1 MPLKKLKYAYDYC
14 RSNLASFTLIL
25 IMIFLLNMTNANVP
39 KYQGKIHWILITTAV
54 ILGLIFHGYG
64 LVVTKDNINNGKS
77 LPKVPFYRSF
87 VFGVKSAVI
96 VAIYGTIQYFL
107 YFFVSVTFNYPFIE
121 MGEGKI
127 AVSHLNALFYAHGGL
142 DTILFVIFIIIST
155 YTFIFFMEIALA
167 RLADKGSLISSLNII
182 TIGKCISTIGWVHYA
197 VDYTKLIIS
206 IGILAYI
213 QYGLNFIVT
222 HPIINLFIGLI
233 MFIIQYIGI
242 GRIYRTYL
250 DKKYGKTFNRP

>member
-1 MPLKKLKYAYDYC
+1 
-14 RSNLASFTLIL
+14 
-25 IMIFLLNMTNANVP
+25 
-39 KYQGKIHWILITTAV
+39 
-54 ILGLIFHGYG
+54 
-64 LVVTKDNINNGKS
+64 
-77 LPKVPFYRSF
+77 
-87 VFGVKSAVI
+87 
-96 VAIYGTIQYFL
+96 
-107 YFFVSVTFNYPFIE
+107 
-121 MGEGKI
+121 
-127 AVSHLNALFYAHGGL
+127 
-142 DTILFVIFIIIST
+142 
-155 YTFIFFMEIALA
+155 MEIALA
-167 RLADKGSLISSLNII
+167 RLADKGSLISALNII
-182 TIGKCISTIGWVHYA
+182 TIGKCISTIGWIHYT

>member
-1 MPLKKLKYAYDYC
+1 MPLEKLKFTFDYC
-14 RSNLASFTLIL
+14 KSNLASFILVL
-25 IMIFLLNMTNANVP
+25 IMIFLLNQTNILIP
-39 KYQGKIHWILITTAV
+39 EYQGSIHLILIMAAV
-54 ILGLIFHGYG
+54 IIGLIFHGYG

-87 VFGVKSAVI
+87 VFGVKSAII
-96 VAIYGTIQYFL
+96 VSLYGTIQYFL
-107 YFFVSVTFNYPFIE
+107 YFFISVTFNFPFIE
-121 MGEGKI
+121 ISEGKI
-127 AVSHLNALFYAHGGL
+127 AISNLNSLFYAHGSL
-142 DTILFVIFIIIST
+142 DTILYILLFIIST
-155 YTFIFFMEIALA
+155 YLFIFFLEISLA
-167 RLADKGSLISSLNII
+167 RLADKGSLIDSLNILSI
-182 TIGKCISTIGWVHYA
+182 EKCISTIGWVNYA

-206 IGILAYI
+206 IAILAYI

-250 DKKYGKTFNRP
+250 DKRYGKTFNRP